1 MPLLTMSLLTTCRSM
16 SMLPN
21 VSILKPIPQWL
32 DYCSFT
38 VIPELRQ
45 YEYSKFTSILGLW
58 PLYINFCTCQ
68 QTGSKQIPGGLIR
81 IALNL

>member
-1 MPLLTMSLLTTCRSM
+1 
-16 SMLPN
+16 MLPN

-38 VIPELRQ
+38 VIPEIRQ
-45 YEYSKFTSILGLW
+45 YEYSRFPSILGLW
-58 PLYINFCTCQ
+58 PLYINFRTSLLTRTK
-68 QTGSKQIPGGLIR
+68 QTAGGLIR